1 MSARVS
7 QSAGEDSPVQRSHS
21 LMEHGPTL
29 IFALLGAIG
38 LLSTP
43 SRVVGAEK
51 ESLDRVVQAQMAERR
66 IPGMA
71 IAVIKGGKVDL
82 VRVYGKA
89 SVEFDLPVQ
98 RSTRFS
104 IASISKSFTS
114 VAVMKLVES
123 RQVTLD
129 DPIGR
134 HLQNLPAS
142 WREVTVRQLLNHT
155 SGLPDLSVD
164 NYTTATIAQTRE
176 EAFEVLSKRPMD
188 FSPGSDFRYNQ
199 TNYMLLG
206 MLIESKWGK
215 PFEQAVF
222 EQLFAPLDIE
232 EPVFGDARAIVK
244 GRATTYTPYRYG
256 TGSPVQLKDLEVL
269 NAEMAAIIYP
279 AGGLN
284 ISIADFAEWLAA
296 LLNGK
301 LISRESM
308 ETLWTPGKL
317 SDGSSFQRP
326 ASPSLWQRYGLG
338 WVLGAHD
345 GHEFAGGTGGI
356 RSAFFV
362 YPKDDLAIVVLTNS
376 QSARPE
382 SLVQMIAMRYLAGST
397 P

>member
-1 MSARVS
+1 MPVKSSNSVVAR
-7 QSAGEDSPVQRSHS
+7 GLS
-21 LMEHGPTL
+21 LTMAFLG
-29 IFALLGAIG
+29 ASGLLG
-38 LLSTP
+38 TP
-43 SRVVGAEK
+43 SLVVGAES
-51 ESLDRVVQAQMAERR
+51 ESLDRFVRTQMAERR

-71 IAVIKGGKVDL
+71 IAVIKGGKVEL

-89 SVEFDLPVQ
+89 SLEFDLPVN
-98 RSTRFS
+98 RSTSFS
-104 IASISKSFTS
+104 VASISKSFTA
-114 VAVMKLVES
+114 VAVMKLVE
-123 RQVTLD
+123 RQQVTLD
-129 DPIGR
+129 DQIGR
-134 HLQNLPAS
+134 HLHDLPVS

-164 NYTTATIAQTRE
+164 SYTTATIAQTRE

-188 FSPGSDFRYNQ
+188 FASGSAYRYNQ

-222 EQLFAPLDIE
+222 EQLFAPLEIE
-232 EPVFGDARAIVK
+232 GPVFGDARAIVK
-244 GRATTYTPYRYG
+244 DRATTYTPYRYG
-256 TGSPVQLKDLEVL
+256 TGRPIQLNHLEVL
-269 NAEMAAIIYP
+269 NAEMPAIVHP

-301 LISRESM
+301 LISRESL
-308 ETLWTPGKL
+308 ETLWTPAKL
-317 SDGSSFQRP
+317 NDGSNFQRE

-338 WVLGAHD
+338 WVLGEHD

-362 YPKDDLAIVVLTNS
+362 YPKDDLAVIVLTNA
-376 QSARPE
+376 QGARPE
-382 SLVQMIAMRYLAGST
+382 SLVQGIRMRYLVTGKT
-397 P
+397 

>member
-1 MSARVS
+1 MENSH
-7 QSAGEDSPVQRSHS
+7 SPVARW
-21 LMEHGPTL
+21 LAVT
-29 IFALLGAIG
+29 IAVLGASG

-43 SRVVGAEK
+43 SLVLGATQ
-51 ESLDRVVQAQMAERR
+51 ESLDSFVRTQMTQRR

-71 IAVIKGGKVDL
+71 IAVIEGEKVAL
-82 VRVYGKA
+82 VRAYGTA
-89 SVEFDLPVQ
+89 TLEFDLPVR

-104 IASISKSFTS
+104 IASITKSFTA
-114 VAVMKLVES
+114 VAVMMLVER
-123 RQVTLD
+123 RQLTLD

-134 HLQNLPAS
+134 HLEHLPAS

-164 NYTTATIAQTRE
+164 SYTTATIAQSRA

-188 FSPGSDFRYNQ
+188 FAPGSAYRYNQ

-206 MLIESKWGK
+206 MLVESKCGK
-215 PFEQAVF
+215 PFEQAVV
-222 EQLFAPLDIE
+222 EQLFAPLGIDG
-232 EPVFGDARAIVK
+232 PVFGDARAIVN

-256 TGSPVQLKDLEVL
+256 TGRPVQLNHLEVL
-269 NAEMAAIIYP
+269 NAEMPPIVHP
-279 AGGLN
+279 GGGLN

-301 LISRESM
+301 LISRESL
-308 ETLWTPGKL
+308 ETLWAPARL
-317 SDGSSFQRP
+317 NDGSTFQRP
-326 ASPSLWQRYGLG
+326 ESPSLWQRYGLG
-338 WVLGAHD
+338 WVLGEHD

-376 QSARPE
+376 QGARPE
-382 SLVQMIAMRYLAGST
+382 SLVQGIGMRYLVSGKT
-397 P
+397 REE